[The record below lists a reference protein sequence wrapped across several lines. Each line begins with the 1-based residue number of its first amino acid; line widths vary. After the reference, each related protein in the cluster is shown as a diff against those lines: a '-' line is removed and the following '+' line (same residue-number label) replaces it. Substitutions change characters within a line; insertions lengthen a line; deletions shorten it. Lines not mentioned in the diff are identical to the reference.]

1 MKSREIRKFRKTY
14 RKYTYDCVSE
24 GYKLAVLFDEKDE
37 VKQYGGRWHPYPND
51 EGGYWW
57 MPANKI
63 NDQIHDNGTLVRQ
76 WLNDNEMIMGQY
88 GKVQGNS
95 TTVQNLNPPD
105 AEYELSIDDYT
116 GYFHVWE
123 AIGIAG
129 WTPNTQ
135 DMTPNSDTIQYMTLD
150 DGRAMWNDLMRGGY
164 RRIIREKTLTSE
176 EDTV

>member
-1 MKSREIRKFRKTY
+1 
-14 RKYTYDCVSE
+14 
-24 GYKLAVLFDEKDE
+24 
-37 VKQYGGRWHPYPND
+37 
-51 EGGYWW
+51 
-57 MPANKI
+57 
-63 NDQIHDNGTLVRQ
+63 
-76 WLNDNEMIMGQY
+76 MGQY

-95 TTVQNLNPPD
+95 TTIQNLNPPD

-116 GYFHVWE
+116 GYFHIWE

-135 DMTPNSDTIQYMTLD
+135 DMTPNSDKIQYMTLD